1 MTSLEHREPAKT
13 RRYWN
18 ARREYAWL
26 TIPPI
31 AFLAGFLL
39 LPLMRI
45 VVRSFTEPTLTAA
58 NYVRVFEDIVY
69 LRVFSYTL
77 GVAASV
83 TVLCLMIGYPLAYA
97 IARAR
102 GFAQKLMSILVL
114 LPLWTSVVI
123 RSYAWLI
130 LFQRKG
136 ALNDLLLATGLVKE
150 PIEILQT
157 SLAVEIG
164 MVHILLPVM
173 ILPLVASM
181 MSVDPTLLRAGRILG
196 ARPFRLFTRVYL
208 RLTLPGVS
216 AGCVL
221 VFISALGF
229 FITPSLLGGA
239 RNAMAAVVIEQAV
252 SVFFDWPLAS
262 ALSTVLLLLTIG
274 IYLAYA
280 RLTGGDLQVALK

>member
-1 MTSLEHREPAKT
+1 M
-13 RRYWN
+13 
-18 ARREYAWL
+18 
-26 TIPPI
+26 
-31 AFLAGFLL
+31 FLV
-39 LPLMRI
+39 LPLIRI
-45 VVRSFTEPTLTAA
+45 LVRSFTEPTLTLE
-58 NYVRVFEDIVY
+58 NYARVFEDIVY
-69 LRVFSYTL
+69 IRTFSYTL
-77 GVAASV
+77 EVAGSV
-83 TVLCLMIGYPLAYA
+83 TALCLLIGYPLAYA

-102 GFAQKLMSILVL
+102 GFSQKLLSILVL

-136 ALNDLLLATGLVKE
+136 ALNDLLLAAGVVTE

-173 ILPLVASM
+173 VLPLVASM
-181 MSVDPTLLRAGRILG
+181 MAVDATLLRAGRILG
-196 ARPFRLFTRVYL
+196 ARPLRLFLRVYL
-208 RLTLPGVS
+208 RITLPGIS

-239 RNAMAAVVIEQAV
+239 HNAMAAVVIEQAV

-262 ALSTVLLLLTIG
+262 ALSTVLLLITIG

-280 RLTGGDLQVALK
+280 RLTGGELQVALK